1 VNNMSEQYAYEA
13 SVVIPV
19 YNGAAFIE
27 KQLQALAEQ
36 QTSRSFEVLV
46 SDNGSTDNTR
56 ALVERFNAP
65 YPLRWVDSSNIKG
78 PANARN
84 VGALEARGKILV
96 YCDSDDYVETGWLEG
111 HLAVHDRHSPALVS
125 GANLHNTN
133 PTEVLKA
140 YGVPLDSDEKVL
152 ENSSLVETEDQV
164 PPFAGFL
171 PSITGCNFSV
181 PRDVYIRNGG
191 MDCSY
196 IAGSEETDF
205 SWRVSLSGV
214 PFYKTYASLVR
225 YRLRSTPKQIFRQ
238 QRNYQHYRMLLW
250 ARFKDRGM
258 TGPSIKYS
266 VIALAKSLPLLLFPA
281 TRLVG
286 AREAGANLG
295 ALKGMLQ
302 YRFHAVPE
310 RQLMG

>member
-1 VNNMSEQYAYEA
+1 MSEKYEYEA
-13 SVVIPV
+13 SVVIPA
-19 YNGAAFIE
+19 YNAARFITT
-27 KQLQALAEQ
+27 QLEALAK
-36 QTSRSFEVLV
+36 QTTARSFEVVV
-46 SDNGSTDNTR
+46 SDNGSTDNTI
-56 ALVERFNAP
+56 ALVEAFDAP
-65 YPLRWVDSSNIKG
+65 YPLRWVDSSDIKG

-84 VGALEARGKILV
+84 VGAREARGKILV
-96 YCDSDDYVETGWLEG
+96 YCDADDFVEPEWVEG
-111 HLAVHDRHSPALVS
+111 HLHLQDLHGPAIGA
-125 GANLHNTN
+125 GANLHGSN
-133 PTEVLKA
+133 PPEVLEA
-140 YGVPLDSDEKVL
+140 YGIPTDADKDIL
-152 ENSSLVETEDQV
+152 ENRGLIESIDKLT
-164 PPFAGFL
+164 PFAGFL

-181 PRDVYIRNGG
+181 PRDVYLRNGG